1 MVLSYGPIL
10 KEIYQNLNKDF
21 TLVNTRL
28 ISQIEDEVSF
38 LKQVETHTKI
48 VVVEEA
54 SSLLYDLVLDFLNRR
69 NLNKKVIPLNLDNCL
84 ISEKTRAELLKDFK
98 LTLADIKAAIEN

>member
-10 KEIYQNLNKDF
+10 KEIYQNLNQDF
-21 TLVNTRL
+21 TLVNARL

-38 LKQVETHTKI
+38 LKQVEKHTKI

-54 SSLLYDLVLDFLNRR
+54 SSLLYSLVLDFLNRH